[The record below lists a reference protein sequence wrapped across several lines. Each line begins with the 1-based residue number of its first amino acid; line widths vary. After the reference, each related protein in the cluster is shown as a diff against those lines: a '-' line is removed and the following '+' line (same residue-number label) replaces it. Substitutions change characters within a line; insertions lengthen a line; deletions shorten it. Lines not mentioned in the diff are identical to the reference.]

1 MTELNLPPL
10 IEVMLK
16 HMADPNETP
25 FVRDNYRNT
34 LDRIANYIGKE
45 IEAYDKSL
53 RTKRK

>member
-16 HMADPNETP
+16 HMADPNETS